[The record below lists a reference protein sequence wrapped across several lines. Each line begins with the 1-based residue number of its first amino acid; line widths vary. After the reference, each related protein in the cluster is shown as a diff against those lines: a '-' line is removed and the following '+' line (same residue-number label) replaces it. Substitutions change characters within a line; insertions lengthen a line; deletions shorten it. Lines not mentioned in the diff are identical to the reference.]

1 MKLMAIVTA
10 QVLNRYYEEYQNT
23 EVTFSKEIMH
33 TLKVDPRQ
41 IYVKSG
47 GLQWPCII
55 NSTSFT
61 QAKIILGIKSGAYQA
76 LSKKGP
82 GAEPASASIR
92 FSFYQPD
99 GQTFSFFVASKVK
112 FIEQY
117 MNSSELAVLT
127 LQFTQRPPDDLIQM
141 IGNLLD
147 ANINAVKRKE
157 ERIPIN
163 QDTMRKL
170 GLPKKEMSVTVQ
182 GVPRHC
188 ILQDLSFG
196 GAKIVLLGLA
206 QFLIN
211 KDVSLQFE
219 FEDPHEIISLKG
231 VIVNAS
237 FIEGRKDIIEASI
250 KYDEASVSL
259 AYKIRIN
266 NFITTMRKTE
276 LNQKFADV
284 VEEVP
289 PADSKPAA
297 QTTQTA
303 PVSQVSQ
310 TPAQ

>member
-1 MKLMAIVTA
+1 M
-10 QVLNRYYEEYQNT
+10 
-23 EVTFSKEIMH
+23 S
-33 TLKVDPRQ
+33 D
-41 IYVKSG
+41 
-47 GLQWPCII
+47 
-55 NSTSFT
+55 
-61 QAKIILGIKSGAYQA
+61 
-76 LSKKGP
+76 
-82 GAEPASASIR
+82 
-92 FSFYQPD
+92 QPD
-99 GQTFSFFVASKVK
+99 GQTFRLFVASEGK

-219 FEDPHEIISLKG
+219 FEDPHEIINLKG

-297 QTTQTA
+297 QTAQTA
-303 PVSQVSQ
+303 PVSQVPQ